1 MLLGINFIIFV
12 MPLVNSCF
20 KLQFANPGDQIMSI
34 VQIHKIYSGRL
45 QWDTIF
51 KISTPNITW
60 KQLFELVMKQNHEI
74 THVAWYDWAKYIEI
88 MSCPISISQQP
99 SRQKTFGAAL
109 IQSRI
114 NRIYWMRFLSVIVAL
129 RLKVATFVFQCV
141 SQVATSMVGNNTH
154 YCYFYLCLFS
164 MSK

>member
-1 MLLGINFIIFV
+1 MNRL
-12 MPLVNSCF
+12 S
-20 KLQFANPGDQIMSI
+20 K
-34 VQIHKIYSGRL
+34 IHKIYLGYNEIQSS
-45 QWDTIF
+45 
-51 KISTPNITW
+51 KY
-60 KQLFELVMKQNHEI
+60 QLLTSHGNRFSNYVVMKQNHEI

-141 SQVATSMVGNNTH
+141 SQVDTTMVGNNTH